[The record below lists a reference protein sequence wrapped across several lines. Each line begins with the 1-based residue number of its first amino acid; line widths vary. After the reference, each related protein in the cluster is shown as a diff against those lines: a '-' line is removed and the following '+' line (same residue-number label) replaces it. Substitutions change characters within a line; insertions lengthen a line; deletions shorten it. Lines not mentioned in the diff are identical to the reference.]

1 MLESLAWSR
10 LSTMSMG
17 FVLEVVY
24 FGAVRRGRDLTIPR
38 EPLWLGAYAIVA
50 VDNFLRNCKDLL
62 EEATAVE
69 R

>member
-1 MLESLAWSR
+1 
-10 LSTMSMG
+10 MSME

-50 VDNFLRNCKDLL
+50 VDNFLINCKDLL